1 MIEKGVDASCSED
14 EMSENEESVND
25 DRPRTPAKTPM
36 GARIKSQLDLKECF
50 IPMKRLDIDGSTMMK
65 HLGFKW
71 MGDSLFTVKDKVYYS
86 LVNNK
91 QFLKS

>member
-14 EMSENEESVND
+14 EMSENEESVNG

-36 GARIKSQLDLKECF
+36 GARPKGQADIKNCF
-50 IPMKRLDIDGSTMMK
+50 ISIKKLDMDGSIMMK

-71 MGDSLFTVKDKVYYS
+71 KGDSLFTVKDKVYYS
-86 LVNNK
+86 QVK
-91 QFLKS
+91 ITSY